1 VQRISICHLARR
13 SFIIP
18 RFPVEGFGVIGL
30 PLRHTALKRNYTMNT
45 TGLVAAFIVIIS
57 GLIWVGTNT
66 NDDDWTGN
74 RNQCI
79 DECYEDWKATN
90 GGGIADVEQAKQV
103 ALAAATPA
111 ALGEK
116 YYGQCI
122 ACHGGRG
129 EGGIGPQLAGQVTTD
144 IVAKLTAYRAGEERG
159 AQSAMMYPVA
169 KPMTDQDINN
179 IAAYVSDL

>member
-1 VQRISICHLARR
+1 
-13 SFIIP
+13 
-18 RFPVEGFGVIGL
+18 
-30 PLRHTALKRNYTMNT
+30 MNT
-45 TGLVAAFIVIIS
+45 TGLVAAFIVIVS
-57 GLIWVGTNT
+57 GLIWVGTHS
-66 NDDDWTGN
+66 NDAEWTGN
-74 RNQCI
+74 RNQCV
-79 DECYEDWKATN
+79 DECYDDWKATN
-90 GGGIADVEQAKQV
+90 GGGIAEVEQAKQV

-129 EGGIGPQLAGQVTTD
+129 EGGIGPQLAGQATAD

-169 KPMTDQDINN
+169 KPMADRDINN
-179 IAAYVSDL
+179 IAAYVSGL